1 MSMKIRKTVLSQL
14 IAGVC
19 AGMAGSMAYA
29 DTAPKSAQKMSEVVV
44 TSTTIDDRFESK
56 RGEPSSTSV
65 ISGKTVDEKRPEN
78 IIQVLQSIPG
88 VTADI
93 SSGDEI
99 KIKLRGIENQRYMGE
114 KPGVAIVIDGVPVFE
129 RTGKVN
135 IDLDNIESIRVIK
148 GGASYLFGEDA
159 LVGAVIITTKRGAKY
174 KGFTV
179 AADTGSYNYNR
190 QLARAG
196 FANDWGSGHVQVSH
210 RQSDDYYW
218 QSGYRTDYI
227 DGNLRF
233 FINDSSDLTF
243 GFEKSDR
250 LKDKHGS
257 VKGADQAA
265 ADPRGIIGR
274 DYSRKYD
281 VDLQKLHMTYSN
293 DLSANS
299 NLLATA
305 YEYRDHTL
313 FWTSPQRVAANGQ
326 SISDAAPGAQDMYT
340 TLNDYH
346 QVQRGA
352 KGEWRGSAGGVGWLA
367 GLDVR
372 RNEYRNYNTARVDYC
387 GMAAFRPPYTC
398 APANLVRAGEVFTN
412 SQTDEAVNALYA
424 EAKFIPAPRW
434 TLTVNG
440 RYDHIGLDYESGRTR
455 EVPTAFSR
463 SKDFHVGSWRTGANY
478 AVSGNLDLFGNLS
491 TGFRAPSAEQLYNG
505 SISPTSTKVENNENL
520 KPEQALNMEVGA
532 RAQTA
537 ILGLPF
543 EVESAIYQVDRDNF
557 ITSTVGQYGTAS
569 STVRERY
576 ENIGGV
582 RNRGFELSLKSDRKR
597 EFTLDLA
604 YSYIQAKFTRY
615 DNFYQALGS
624 PYVRSPVLVRFDNTG
639 NSVPRVPRHSLNS
652 TFGWQPDSKFR
663 LALEMDARTGSWA
676 DEINQE
682 KLPGRTLFHLH
693 ANYDIREKG
702 LLGARWSLFARID
715 NLFDHNYW
723 TTARGTNDAANYLS
737 GAYDN
742 VYNANDLSIVVGKPR
757 TWMAGVSASF

>member
-1 MSMKIRKTVLSQL
+1 MEIRKKLLSQL

-19 AGMAGSMAYA
+19 AGMAGAALA
-29 DTAPKSAQKMSEVVV
+29 DGPAQKMSEVVV
-44 TSTTIDDRFESK
+44 TSTTIDDRFASK

-88 VTADI
+88 VTADL

-135 IDLDNIESIRVIK
+135 IDLDNVESIRVIK

-159 LVGAVIITTKRGAKY
+159 LVGAVIITTKRGARY

-196 FANDWGSGHVQVSH
+196 FANDWGSGHIQISH
-210 RQSDDYYW
+210 RESDDYYW
-218 QSGYRTDYI
+218 QSGYQTDYI

-233 FINDSSDLTF
+233 FINDSSDLTL

-250 LKDKHGS
+250 MKDKHGS

-281 VDLQKLHMTYSN
+281 VDLQKLHATYSN
-293 DLSANS
+293 DLSATS

-313 FWTSPQRVAANGQ
+313 FWSSPQRVAANGQ
-326 SISDAAPGAQDMYT
+326 PISDASPGAQDMYT

-352 KGEWRGSAGGVGWLA
+352 KGEWRGSAGGVGLLA
-367 GLDVR
+367 GLDLR

-424 EAKFIPAPRW
+424 EAKFSPAPRW

-440 RYDHIGLDYESGRTR
+440 RYDSIGLDYESGRTR

-463 SKDFHVGSWRTGANY
+463 SKSFDVGSWRTGANY
-478 AVSGNLDLFGNLS
+478 AVSNNLDLFGNLS
-491 TGFRAPSAEQLYNG
+491 TGFRAPTAEQLYNG
-505 SISPTSTKVENNENL
+505 SISPTNTKVENNEDL
-520 KPEQALNMEVGA
+520 KPEQALNMEVGM

-537 ILGLPF
+537 ILGVPF
-543 EVESAIYQVDRDNF
+543 EVESAIYQVDRDDF
-557 ITSTVGQYGTAS
+557 ITSAIGQYGTAT

-615 DNFYQALGS
+615 NNFYQALGS
-624 PYVRSPVLVRFDNTG
+624 PYVRNPLVVHFDNTG

-652 TFGWQPDSKFR
+652 TFGWQPDNQFR
-663 LALEMDARTGSWA
+663 LALEMDAKTESWA

-682 KLPGRTLFHLH
+682 KLPGRTLFHLS

-702 LLGARWSLFARID
+702 LLGAKWSLFARVD
-715 NLFDHNYW
+715 NLLDNDYW
-723 TTARGTNDAANYLS
+723 TAARGTNDAANYLT
-737 GAYDN
+737 GAYDG